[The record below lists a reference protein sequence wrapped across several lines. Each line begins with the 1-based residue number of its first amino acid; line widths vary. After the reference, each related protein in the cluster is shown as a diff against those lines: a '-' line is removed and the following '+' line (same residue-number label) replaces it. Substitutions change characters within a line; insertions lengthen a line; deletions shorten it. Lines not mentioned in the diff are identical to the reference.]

1 MDTYPHRFST
11 QLGKGLPQVVVEG
24 PETFRAVCDR
34 RIVLRVVGA
43 EELRCRY
50 DPKNGEGCALAIRR
64 AVRAEMLSRKVDV
77 AVEQADVSFVDA
89 ARLGK

>member
-1 MDTYPHRFST
+1 
-11 QLGKGLPQVVVEG
+11 VVD
-24 PETFRAVCDR
+24 PRAVRATYLVSSVSCDLPTEQ
-34 RIVLRVVGA
+34 VTAGNALNKY
-43 EELRCRY
+43 LRCSY

-77 AVEQADVSFVDA
+77 AVERADVSFVDA